1 MQMRPVPRNIDKPN
15 RTPEYVIAF
24 LAVYFT
30 TRFVTQATLISLMAG
45 FFATYFMYK
54 LTMDKPEG
62 MAMRFLYRQFQI
74 GGLRPTPKV
83 CKRLEI

>member
-24 LAVYFT
+24 LTVYFT
-30 TRFVTQATLISLMAG
+30 TRFVTQATLVSLMAG

>member
-24 LAVYFT
+24 LVVYFGV
-30 TRFVTQATLISLMAG
+30 RFLTQATLISIAAG

-62 MAMRFLYRQFQI
+62 MAMRFLYRYLQI
-74 GGLRPTPKV
+74 GGLRPTPRR
-83 CKRLEI
+83 CSRLEI